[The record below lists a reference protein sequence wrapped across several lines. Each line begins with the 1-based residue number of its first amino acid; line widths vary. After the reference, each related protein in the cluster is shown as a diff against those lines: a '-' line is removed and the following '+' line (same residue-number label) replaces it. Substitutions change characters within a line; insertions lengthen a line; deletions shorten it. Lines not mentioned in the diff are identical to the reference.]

1 MFMGS
6 AALGAALGLIPAIGE
21 GVGITIVFAI
31 IGSVIA
37 TAIAGAFEGV
47 VSTAGKRCRRITA
60 ANAHLSVN
68 AEEDDAVALSDSSLD
83 KPLPFPGDGDPVGQR
98 LFFGRSWPG

>member
-1 MFMGS
+1 MGS
-6 AALGAALGLIPAIGE
+6 AALGAALGLILAIGE

-37 TAIAGAFEGV
+37 TAIAGAVEGMV
-47 VSTAGKRCRRITA
+47 TTAGKRSRRITA
-60 ANAHLSVN
+60 NGHLSGN
-68 AEEDDAVALSDSSLD
+68 AEEQFAGAPSDSSLD

-98 LFFGRSWPG
+98 SFFGRSWPG